1 LAAPSAFAATD
12 LQRHPLMLAG
22 HYGIGLALKARYP
35 RVALI
40 PLLVACVLPD
50 LLWLAFHA
58 MGWERLT
65 SQPSSYWRPDTF
77 GPMPFSHDL
86 SMAILYAGI
95 IGGMGLLTVSQE
107 WSVALGVAIVSH
119 VLLDALVHAADISVA
134 GPWLRAS
141 VGLDLWRRAPFAAW
155 MLEAAIVAAGAGFYI
170 HRSLPQARRRAV
182 IVGAALGAFHL
193 AALVPL

>member
-1 LAAPSAFAATD
+1 
-12 LQRHPLMLAG
+12 MLAG

-58 MGWERLT
+58 IGWERLAAAP
-65 SQPSSYWRPDTF
+65 PSFWRPTTF
-77 GPMPFSHDL
+77 GPMPFSHDF

-95 IGGMGLLTVSQE
+95 VGGMGLLTVSQE
-107 WSVALGVAIVSH
+107 WGVALGLAIASH

-134 GPWLRAS
+134 GPWLRAQ
-141 VGLDLWRRAPFAAW
+141 VGLDLWRRAPLAAW
-155 MLEAAIVAAGAGFYI
+155 MLEAAIVAAGAICFFR
-170 HRSLPQARRRAV
+170 RSEPRARRRAGL
-182 IVGAALGAFHL
+182 VGGALGVFHL
-193 AALVPL
+193 AALVPF